1 MSGGPFRVIEGG
13 RTGEPTPGLLI
24 VGAQEIATLE
34 GGVRRGAEQGDIGRL
49 VAEDLASIGVPTI
62 CPRPVSS
69 GMSPAPTGSAGPSA
83 CSNCASSACI
93 AS

>member
-49 VAEDLASIGVPTI
+49 VAEDLASHAQGGGVH
-62 CPRPVSS
+62 RV
-69 GMSPAPTGSAGPSA
+69 GPGA
-83 CSNCASSACI
+83 
-93 AS
+93 